1 MLPTIQHSS
10 NDGGHIVSV
19 SCNDTLTPPPFE
31 FCEFEKRL
39 VQNLTNCTINED
51 DFLLENIVFTYNYEI
66 HLKSDSILADALKE
80 YKGKVVRSLSI
91 KSDLLYHNDSSD
103 CEGSLCDV
111 GNTSC
116 DFRFCN
122 LLKKRN
128 CSSFFTAKNW
138 EDVLG
143 WNASVPDI
151 RDPKHDRC
159 IGNKTLKNLPEN
171 TECYPISGSI
181 IAELPKAISLNLITI
196 QTLILKYLKA
206 EMSNKAFVT
215 ENIPYMTFIGL
226 REKDMIDKT
235 IETGGR
241 GEIPRQDDKSD
252 GITVFGVIFTVMLVI
267 SATLSIWVA
276 VRWFRKRR
284 SYDEFELQR
293 KKNENENES
302 ESEEK
307 SEENEEEELYF
318 SRSESVP
325 TEIVPSEYSVEL
337 IRNLD

>member
-1 MLPTIQHSS
+1 MLPTIHHLP
-10 NDGGHIVSV
+10 NDGRHIVSV

-31 FCEFEKRL
+31 FCELEKKL
-39 VQNLTNCTINED
+39 VQNLTNCTINKD

-66 HLKSDSILADALKE
+66 HLKFDSILADALKE

-103 CEGSLCDV
+103 CEGSSCDV
-111 GNTSC
+111 GNISC

-128 CSSFFTAKNW
+128 CSSTFTAKYW
-138 EDVLG
+138 EDVFG
-143 WNASVPDI
+143 WNASIPDI
-151 RDPKHDRC
+151 QDPNYDKC
-159 IGNKTLKNLPEN
+159 IGNKTLKNPPEN

-196 QTLILKYLKA
+196 QTRILKYLKA

-235 IETGGR
+235 IDTGGR
-241 GEIPRQDDKSD
+241 GEISRQDDKSD

-276 VRWFRKRR
+276 VRWFRNKRR
-284 SYDEFELQR
+284 FNKIKLKR
-293 KKNENENES
+293 KKNENES

-307 SEENEEEELYF
+307 NEENEEEELCF
-318 SRSESVP
+318 SRSEGVP
-325 TEIVPSEYSVEL
+325 TEIVPSQYSVEL
-337 IRNLD
+337 IGNLD